1 MSEKEQTLNYNYKQ
15 GFMKKTY
22 FADYNFRG
30 DFEIIFNG
38 ISLKKNKETG
48 VISGLE
54 YLNPYISKSG
64 KQTITLNVKPLSGK
78 IMPADVKDYY
88 IDVVYTDNG
97 EPSPINKVM
106 RCSFPPIEKSVD
118 SLAYTWE
125 FDADVPFEINILNDA
140 KSLTDEKPENLLK
153 DVLERYEEVHNYIN
167 NGNVNELMNLY
178 KKSREREMI
187 SMYYDDAKKKEYN
200 NQIQEHIIGGKSHM
214 QPIKNYKLNISPN
227 GKIVELENE
236 NGNSVLVADD
246 GEDISRYGLQ
256 LYRSIKTGKLEV
268 Y

>member
-1 MSEKEQTLNYNYKQ
+1 
-15 GFMKKTY
+15 
-22 FADYNFRG
+22 
-30 DFEIIFNG
+30 
-38 ISLKKNKETG
+38 
-48 VISGLE
+48 
-54 YLNPYISKSG
+54 
-64 KQTITLNVKPLSGK
+64 
-78 IMPADVKDYY
+78 
-88 IDVVYTDNG
+88 
-97 EPSPINKVM
+97 
-106 RCSFPPIEKSVD
+106 
-118 SLAYTWE
+118 
-125 FDADVPFEINILNDA
+125 
-140 KSLTDEKPENLLK
+140 
-153 DVLERYEEVHNYIN
+153 
-167 NGNVNELMNLY
+167 MNLY